1 MAKAATQVG
10 IVSLGCPKALV
21 DSERILTKLRADGY
35 AISGTYNGADVVIV
49 NTCGFLDSAKIE
61 SLEAI
66 GEALDENGRVIV
78 TGCLGADESVIR
90 DVHPDVLSVSGPHQ
104 YETVVAAVH
113 EAAPPVTNPF
123 QDVVPPEGIRLT
135 PRHYAY
141 LKISEGCNQRCSF
154 CIIPSMRGDLV
165 SRPASHVI
173 AEAERLVDAG
183 VQELLMVSQDTGAYG
198 TDLKYAKSTYKDWT
212 TPARITDL
220 CRVIGSFGAWVR
232 LHYIYPY
239 PHIDSLIPLMAEGV
253 ILPYLDIPFQHA
265 SPTVL
270 KAMRRPAHQET
281 TLGRIKQWQADCPN
295 LAIRSTFIVG
305 FPGETEEDFSKLLQW
320 LEAAELDRVGC
331 FKYEDVDGAAAN
343 DLPGHVD
350 EEEKDERWERLMET
364 QRRISAK
371 KMEARIGHIFNV
383 MIDEVDV
390 DGAIGRTY
398 ADAPE
403 IDSLVY
409 VAGAN
414 DLTIGERIPV
424 RITHANDYDLF
435 GVVTEGSSTAATN

>member
-1 MAKAATQVG
+1 
-10 IVSLGCPKALV
+10 
-21 DSERILTKLRADGY
+21 LTKLRADGY
-35 AISGTYNGADVVIV
+35 TISGTYNGADVVIV

-61 SLEAI
+61 NLEAI
-66 GEALDENGRVIV
+66 REALDENGRVIV
-78 TGCLGADESVIR
+78 TGCLGADENAIR

-113 EAAPPVTNPF
+113 EAAPPVADPL

-212 TPARITDL
+212 TPAQITDL
-220 CRVIGSFGAWVR
+220 CRDIGSFGAWVR

-239 PHIDSLIPLMAEGV
+239 PHINGLIPLMAEGV

-281 TLGRIKQWQADCPN
+281 TLGRIKQWQADCPK

-305 FPGETEEDFSKLLQW
+305 FPGETEDDF
-320 LEAAELDRVGC
+320 
-331 FKYEDVDGAAAN
+331 FAN
-343 DLPGHVD
+343 SCSGWKRPNWIGSAVSNTRTSMAL
-350 EEEKDERWERLMET
+350 
-364 QRRISAK
+364 RRTISPA
-371 KMEARIGHIFNV
+371 M
-383 MIDEVDV
+383 
-390 DGAIGRTY
+390 
-398 ADAPE
+398 
-403 IDSLVY
+403 
-409 VAGAN
+409 
-414 DLTIGERIPV
+414 
-424 RITHANDYDLF
+424 
-435 GVVTEGSSTAATN
+435 